1 MKITVIHGQNHKGS
15 TYHIAK
21 MLYDKLD
28 GEIKEFFLPRDFNSF
43 CVGCNNCFIKS
54 ESLCPH
60 YKTLNP
66 ITDAMDNSD
75 IIILTSPVYV
85 YHVTGAM
92 KAFLDHYGYR
102 WIVHRPNESMF
113 KKQVVCISSAAG
125 GGMKSANKDM
135 ADSAFFWGAAKIY
148 KYGFAVREVT
158 WDNVKDDIKESISKK
173 MNLAAIKIKRE
184 YGKVKP
190 SIKTRIFFKVI
201 KSLHKKK
208 NFTENYFNYWNEEVG

>member
-1 MKITVIHGQNHKGS
+1 M
-15 TYHIAK
+15 
-21 MLYDKLD
+21 
-28 GEIKEFFLPRDFNSF
+28 
-43 CVGCNNCFIKS
+43 
-54 ESLCPH
+54 CPH

-208 NFTENYFNYWNEEVG
+208 NFTENDFNYWNERGWLNNTIPWKN